1 METGD
6 PEEAGGGP
14 VVDPRPA
21 LVLAIAG
28 ALVFAASLAPWPMI
42 DILDPVSGRPDGL
55 WLDVGLLLLPAG
67 LGIIFIGSRIVV
79 EAGDHRRPWTTAGLS
94 LIFVV
99 VGLAAFWV
107 SFSLLGYISFQG
119 FPPLLFLAIFAGL
132 AIIGSRIPMSA
143 KARRPRS
150 IALALAVVALG
161 VLLLVEAP
169 SLADDP
175 QGWRIGYD
183 NFGFGWLVGAV
194 GTVIA
199 MAAAWRLRT
208 EPLT

>member
-1 METGD
+1 METGG
-6 PEEAGGGP
+6 PEEAAGGP

-42 DILDPVSGRPDGL
+42 DILDPVSGGPDGL

-94 LIFVV
+94 LIFIVA
-99 VGLAAFWV
+99 GLAAFWV

-143 KARRPRS
+143 TARRPWS
-150 IALALAVVALG
+150 VALILAVVALG
-161 VLLLVEAP
+161 ALLLVESP

-175 QGWRIGYD
+175 QGWRTPFDI
-183 NFGFGWLVGAV
+183 FGFGWLVGAA
-194 GTVIA
+194 GAVIA
-199 MAAAWRLRT
+199 TVAAWRLQTDPRT
-208 EPLT
+208 